1 MELVEQDVPTVL
13 GRIRIRV
20 GGEGPVIVFWPSL
33 LMDGTMW
40 NAQAEH
46 FAATHRVVLVDPPGH
61 GGSEPLTDQPA
72 VLRTPFWPVAN
83 LRHTAYAEVPPR
95 VEYELTPLGHTPHDP
110 LEALC
115 LWAEEHLPEVLTAR
129 DGFDDQADRG

>member
-20 GGEGPVIVFWPSL
+20 GGDGPVIVFWPSL

-40 NAQAEH
+40 AAQAEH

-61 GGSEPLTDQPA
+61 GGSEPLTRHRGLHPMTNSTCRNNSGSSHCSAARNAWRSSPRFGA
-72 VLRTPFWPVAN
+72 V
-83 LRHTAYAEVPPR
+83 
-95 VEYELTPLGHTPHDP
+95 
-110 LEALC
+110 
-115 LWAEEHLPEVLTAR
+115 
-129 DGFDDQADRG
+129 